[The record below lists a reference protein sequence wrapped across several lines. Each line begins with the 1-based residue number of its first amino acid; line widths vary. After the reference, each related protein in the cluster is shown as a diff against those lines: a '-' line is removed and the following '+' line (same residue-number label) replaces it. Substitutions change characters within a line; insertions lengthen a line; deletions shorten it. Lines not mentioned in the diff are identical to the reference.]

1 MRREEHGYFSLLKQS
16 GRQEV
21 NSIRHSFRPMVGLE
35 QAGHN
40 QVREEGP
47 GQEKNVNQSHCQEA
61 NDLQL
66 QKDVDIQRGVGVR
79 EPRDFPRRRRLYP

>member
-1 MRREEHGYFSLLKQS
+1 MRREEHGNLTLPKQS
-16 GRQEV
+16 GR
-21 NSIRHSFRPMVGLE
+21 HSVRPMIGLE

-47 GQEKNVNQSHCQEA
+47 GQEENVKQSHCREA

-66 QKDVDIQRGVGVR
+66 QKGVDIQLGVGVS
-79 EPRDFPRRRRLYP
+79 ELGDFPKQRRLYP